1 MCAAAASSPSS
12 SELAAR
18 ARAPERLPPASLTG
32 AGPDLLAVRVQKTRI
47 QIWLYENADT
57 RIEGRIVVRCKPYRP
72 RSRTAPSPYAPR
84 PPLRAGV

>member
-12 SELAAR
+12 PELAAR
-18 ARAPERLPPASLTG
+18 ASAPERLPPASLTV
-32 AGPDLLAVRVQKTRI
+32 AGPDLLAVRTQKTRI